1 MVTKLKHYNPSA
13 KELVNDWQV
22 LDAKDQVLGRLAT
35 QVAMFLMGKHKP
47 TYVPHMLSGDF
58 VVVINASEIRV
69 TGLKAQ
75 QKIYKRYSQYPGT
88 LKEIPYERMQERFP
102 ERIIEMAVKGMLP
115 KNKLGRRMLKRLKV
129 YAGPEH
135 PHSAQVIGSERRES
149 REAEALAKAETAAAA
164 AAIRKA
170 TAEKQAAKKAVAPE
184 AKAPKSK
191 TPKAEVAADA
201 VATESVET
209 PAKKAPARKAAV
221 KKATT
226 KKRTAQKPAVKK
238 TAARKATSK
247 KATVKKAA
255 AKKPAVKK
263 PAVKKP
269 TAGKATA
276 ARKPAA
282 KKPAASKTA
291 TRKTTAKKTTTRKSG
306 GSGEK

>member
-13 KELVNDWQV
+13 KDLVNDWQV
-22 LDAKDQVLGRLAT
+22 LDAKDQVLGRFAT
-35 QVAMFLMGKHKP
+35 RVAMFLMGKNKP

-58 VVVINASEIRV
+58 VVVINAREIRV

-75 QKIYKRYSQYPGT
+75 KKIYKRYSQYPGT

-170 TAEKQAAKKAVAPE
+170 TAEKQAARKAAAPKAEEKAPE
-184 AKAPKSK
+184 SKAPE
-191 TPKAEVAADA
+191 AEVAADA

-209 PAKKAPARKAAV
+209 PARKTPA
-221 KKATT
+221 
-226 KKRTAQKPAVKK
+226 KRTAAKKPTARKPAVKK
-238 TAARKATSK
+238 TAARKSTAK
-247 KATVKKAA
+247 KATVKKAVA
-255 AKKPAVKK
+255 KK

-269 TAGKATA
+269 TAKKATA
-276 ARKPAA
+276 AKKSTI
-282 KKPAASKTA
+282 KKPAARKTA
-291 TRKTTAKKTTTRKSG
+291 PRKTTAKTTTARKSG